1 MKKSL
6 LLIVF
11 LAAVSIASAQKTF
24 TFGPKVGFNISDIGM
39 KMEDDGSESSSDND
53 ISGAKPTLVIGAFA
67 EFRPVKVFGLSVD
80 VLYSRQGM
88 KNDISTSIGSVNMS
102 ATNNIRLHYLNVPV
116 MANIYIIGGLAF
128 KAGIQPGFLLGA
140 KSINDISNDSGS
152 QSTTTDLKKA
162 DVLKNVDVT
171 IPVGLAYSFNFGL
184 VLDARYNIPFNDIA
198 TNKFN
203 EISEFGSTKVTNRV
217 FTFTAGW
224 RF

>member
-24 TFGPKVGFNISDIGM
+24 SFGPKIGFNVSDIGTTS
-39 KMEDDGSESSSDND
+39 DDNGDESSSEN
-53 ISGAKPTLVIGAFA
+53 ISGAKPTLIIGAFA

-88 KNDISTSIGSVNMS
+88 KDDISVSAGSFSMS
-102 ATNNIRLHYLNVPV
+102 AKNNLRLHYLNVPV
-116 MANIYIIGGLAF
+116 MANIYIVGGLAF

-140 KSINDISNDSGS
+140 KSISEVSGDTGTES
-152 QSTTTDLKKA
+152 STTDLKKSGA
-162 DVLKNVDVT
+162 LKNVDVT

-184 VLDARYNIPFNDIA
+184 VLDARYNIPFNNIA
-198 TNKFN
+198 SNKFKDMAG
-203 EISEFGSTKVTNRV
+203 FGSTKVTNRV
-217 FTFTAGW
+217 FSLTAGW

>member
-6 LLIVF
+6 LLIIL
-11 LAAVSIASAQKTF
+11 LASVSVVSAQKTF

-39 KMEDDGSESSSDND
+39 KFEDDGSESSSDD
-53 ISGAKPTLVIGAFA
+53 GIGGAKPSLVIGAFA

-88 KNDISTSIGSVNMS
+88 KDDLEMSIGSFNLS
-102 ATNNIRLHYLNVPV
+102 AKNNLRLHYLNVPI
-116 MANIYIIGGLAF
+116 MANIYIVGGLAF

-140 KSINDISNDSGS
+140 KSIEETSGDSGNE
-152 QSTTTDLKKA
+152 STTTDLKKA
-162 DVLKNVDVT
+162 GALKNADIT